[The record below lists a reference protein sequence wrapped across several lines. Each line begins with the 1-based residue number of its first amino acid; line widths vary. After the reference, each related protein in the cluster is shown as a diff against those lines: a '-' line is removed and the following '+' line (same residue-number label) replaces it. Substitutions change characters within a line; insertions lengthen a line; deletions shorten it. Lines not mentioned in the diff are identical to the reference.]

1 MASNYDVGTAYVK
14 VMPNAQGIQG
24 KIQQSLGGEM
34 EKAGTEGGN
43 RLVGAMKKVI
53 AVAGIAKFVGSA
65 ISAGAD
71 LQQSLGGIETLYKDS
86 ADRMKEYASQA
97 YMTAGVSANDYMQQV
112 TSYSA
117 GLIKSLGGDTAKA
130 TDVANMAMIDMADG
144 ANKMGTDI
152 ESIQMAYQGFAK
164 QNYTMLDNLK
174 LGYGGT
180 KSEMERLLKD
190 AEKLTGIKY
199 DINNL
204 ADVYSAIH
212 VIQDEL
218 GITGTTALEAQETI
232 SGSLMMLKASYQ
244 DFLGNL
250 TLGNDVTP
258 QLEAMMQSAVVVA
271 RNLIPAIANVIVGIP
286 KVIIQNWPAIVNAV
300 KGLIGRIMVTWQ
312 MNRGQWLEQGSAMV
326 VEMAKGLIAKIP
338 AFLSAIGN
346 MLATLA
352 SFVAS
357 NIPTILATVAQAI
370 GQIVAYL
377 FTNLPGIIKSIF
389 GLALN
394 LIKVALLG
402 LKTII
407 TTPFITAWN
416 YVKGLYAGVGAWF
429 MGVVQKIR
437 SAFAGVLNAI
447 TAPFRTAYN
456 TVKGFVDKIRGL
468 FPLSVGKIFSNL
480 KIPKINISKGKAP
493 YGLGGL
499 GTAPKIDVVWN
510 AQGGIVDGATL
521 IGAGERGAEAIVPL
535 DPFWQRLDN
544 QSRAT
549 EALLANILSVLDEMA
564 TAVEQGKTITI
575 SGREFGRLVK
585 AV

>member
-1 MASNYDVGTAYVK
+1 MASNYDIGTAYVK

-34 EKAGTEGGN
+34 DKAGTEGGN

-130 TDVANMAMIDMADG
+130 TDVANMAMIDMADN

-152 ESIQMAYQGFAK
+152 QSIQMAYQGFAK

-250 TLGNDVTP
+250 TLGNDITP
-258 QLEAMMQSAVVVA
+258 QLEAMMQSAVVVLK
-271 RNLIPAIANVIVGIP
+271 NLVPAIGNVIIGIP
-286 KVIIQNWPAIVNAV
+286 KVIIKNWPAITKAV
-300 KGLIGRIMVTWQ
+300 KAMLAKLIVTWQ
-312 MNRGQWLEQGSAMV
+312 MNRKEWLKQGSDMV
-326 VEMAKGLIAKIP
+326 VQVAKGLIDKIP
-338 AFLSAIGN
+338 AFLSALGKFIS
-346 MLATLA
+346 TFV

-357 NIPTILATVAQAI
+357 NWPKIMATIASTLGQILAYILQR
-370 GQIVAYL
+370 
-377 FTNLPGIIKSIF
+377 LPGIIKSIF
-389 GLALN
+389 WLAVN

-429 MGVVQKIR
+429 MGIVNTIR

-447 TAPFRTAYN
+447 TTPFRTAYN
-456 TVKGFVDKIRGL
+456 TVKGIVDKIKGL
-468 FPLSVGKIFSNL
+468 FPLSIGKIFSNI
-480 KIPKINISKGKAP
+480 KIPKISVSGGKAP
-493 YGLGGL
+493 FGIGGKGSL
-499 GTAPKIDVVWN
+499 PKFNIQWN

-564 TAVEQGKTITI
+564 VAVEQGKTITI